1 MNTDQEH
8 DYCCCKKGYAKRLA
22 QVAKRDHAL
31 CPLLDRVINHEGKGR
46 NTRKIGGLYSS
57 IEAK

>member
-8 DYCCCKKGYAKRLA
+8 GYCCCKKGYAKRFS
-22 QVAKRDHAL
+22 QVAKRYYAL
-31 CPLLDRVINHEGKGR
+31 CLLLDGVINHERKDR
-46 NTRKIGGLYSS
+46 NTRKVGGLYSS

>member
-1 MNTDQEH
+1 MDTDQEH
-8 DYCCCKKGYAKRLA
+8 GYCCCKKGYAKRLA
-22 QVAKRDHAL
+22 QVAKCYYAL
-31 CPLLDRVINHEGKGR
+31 CLLLDGVRIHEGKDI